1 MDLLAYWK
9 FNNYVRDLDEGA
21 GFNFNSKQS
30 RLHSAIQVGETLW
43 LFTRVVPK
51 SGLAQ
56 FRIAASLV
64 VRSKT
69 INPPSYKYGPY
80 RIWGDLRLSAY
91 YRIGTDSEHDA
102 FGVLKDLPLDSGS
115 LGNCDR
121 TTLLHACQTIR
132 AVTKP
137 ASTLLRAFCC
147 NLPIEERA
155 YKVADE
161 MKLEKAYQ
169 QPMPYFERFIRE
181 DHGGISDQKK
191 FSLYSSYTRNRQL
204 VGELG
209 SLYQGRC
216 QLCGFD
222 PMTLYAVEASEAH
235 HIVYRSRGGD
245 DTMENLVLLCP
256 NHHTVVHRND
266 ATFDYAKLHFIFP
279 NGRVEPLCI
288 NHHLK
293 SRMAA

>member
-9 FNNYVRDLDEGA
+9 YNNYVRDLDEGA

-30 RLHSAIQVGETLW
+30 RLHSAIQTGESLW

-56 FRIAASLV
+56 FRIAARLV

-69 INPPSYKYGPY
+69 INPPGYKYGPY
-80 RIWGDLRLSAY
+80 RIWGDLTHSRY
-91 YRIGTDSEHDA
+91 YRVDSDAVNDA
-102 FGVLKDLPLDSGS
+102 FELLQKLPLDSGS
-115 LGNCDR
+115 LGSCDR
-121 TTLLHACQTIR
+121 TTLPHACQTIR
-132 AVTKP
+132 ATTKP
-137 ASTLLRAFCC
+137 ASGLLEAFCSD
-147 NLPIEERA
+147 LPVEERA
-155 YKVADE
+155 YKVVDE
-161 MKLEKAYQ
+161 VKLENAYQ
-169 QPMPYFERFIRE
+169 RTLPYFESVVRE
-181 DHGGISDQKK
+181 DHGGVSDQRKLA
-191 FSLYSSYTRNRQL
+191 LYSSYTRNRQL

-209 SLYQGRC
+209 SIYHGRC

-222 PMTLYAVEASEAH
+222 PLTLYSVEASEAH

-245 DTMENLVLLCP
+245 DILENLVLLCP

-288 NHHLK
+288 NHHLR
-293 SRMAA
+293 SRLAA